1 MSRNRERVGGTKQT
15 HADPPVPPA
24 TAEGAQESPF
34 SFVVP
39 TEFVE
44 LPSGGRFY
52 AEGHPL
58 HNESTIE
65 IKQMTAKEEDILT
78 SRSLLKKGIALDR
91 VLRNVIVDK
100 RIDAST
106 LLIGDKNAI
115 VVATRVTGYGNEY
128 TTNVTCPSCGVNQD
142 FTFDLNDAEVVGPE
156 DIDNRDIVNNGDGT
170 FNIVLEK
177 SNLDVTFRLLTG
189 RDEKRLLKLSENK
202 KTKKEGEKNIT
213 LQLSTIIHE
222 VNGDD
227 DPKLIDYVV
236 QNLPSSDSRQLRLAY
251 KASNPDLDLTQEFEC
266 SECDYEQDME
276 VPLTA
281 DFFWPDR

>member
-1 MSRNRERVGGTKQT
+1 LSRNRERVGGTKQI
-15 HADPPVPPA
+15 HADPPVPQVA
-24 TAEGAQESPF
+24 AEGAQESPF

-39 TEFVE
+39 TEFVD
-44 LPSGGRFY
+44 LPSEGRFY

-91 VLRNVIVDK
+91 VLRNVIIDK
-100 RIDAST
+100 SIDVNS

-115 VVATRVTGYGNEY
+115 VVATRVSGYGNDY

-142 FTFDLNDAEVVGPE
+142 FTFDLNDAEMIGPE
-156 DIDNRDIVNNGDGT
+156 DLDERDIINNGDGT
-170 FNIVLEK
+170 FNIVLTK
-177 SNLDVTFRLLTG
+177 SNLDVTFKLLTG
-189 RDEKRLLKLSENK
+189 REEKRLLKLSENK

-236 QNLPSSDSRQLRLAY
+236 QNMPSSDSRQLRLAY
-251 KASNPDLDLTQEFEC
+251 KASNPDLDLTQGFEC

>member
-15 HADPPVPPA
+15 HADPPVPQA
-24 TAEGAQESPF
+24 TAEGVQESPF

-39 TEFVE
+39 TEFVD

-91 VLRNVIVDK
+91 VLRNVIIDK
-100 RIDAST
+100 RIDVNT

-142 FTFDLNDAEVVGPE
+142 FTFDLNDAQVIGPE
-156 DIDNRDIVNNGDGT
+156 DLDSRDIVNNGDGT

-177 SNLDVTFRLLTG
+177 SNLAVTFKLLTG
-189 RDEKRLLKLSENK
+189 REEKRLLKLSENK

>member
-15 HADPPVPPA
+15 HADPPVPQA
-24 TAEGAQESPF
+24 TAEGVQESPF

-39 TEFVE
+39 TEFVD

-52 AEGHPL
+52 AEGRPL

-91 VLRNVIVDK
+91 VLRNVIIDK
-100 RIDAST
+100 RIDVNT

-142 FTFDLNDAEVVGPE
+142 FTFDLNDAQVIGPE
-156 DIDNRDIVNNGDGT
+156 DLDSRDIVNNGDGT

-177 SNLDVTFRLLTG
+177 SNLAVTFKLLTG
-189 RDEKRLLKLSENK
+189 REEKRLLKLSENK

>member
-1 MSRNRERVGGTKQT
+1 LSRNRERVGGTKQT
-15 HADPPVPPA
+15 HADPPVPQA
-24 TAEGAQESPF
+24 TAEGVQESPF

-39 TEFVE
+39 TEFVD

-91 VLRNVIVDK
+91 VLRNVIIDK
-100 RIDAST
+100 RIDVST

-142 FTFDLNDAEVVGPE
+142 FTFDLNDAQVIGPE
-156 DIDNRDIVNNGDGT
+156 DLDSRDIVNNGDGT

-177 SNLDVTFRLLTG
+177 SNLDVTFKLLTG
-189 RDEKRLLKLSENK
+189 REEKRLLKLSENK

>member
-15 HADPPVPPA
+15 HADPPVPQI
-24 TAEGAQESPF
+24 AEGAQESPF

-39 TEFVE
+39 TAFVE
-44 LPSGGRFY
+44 LPSGGCFY

-58 HNESTIE
+58 HNEPTIE

-91 VLRNVIVDK
+91 VLRNVIIDK
-100 RIDAST
+100 RIDVDS

-115 VVATRVTGYGNEY
+115 VVATRVSGYGNDY

-142 FTFDLNDAEVVGPE
+142 FTFDLNDAEIIGPE
-156 DIDNRDIVNNGDGT
+156 DLSERDIVNNGDGT
-170 FNIVLEK
+170 FNIVLTR
-177 SNLDVTFRLLTG
+177 SNLDVTYKLLTG
-189 RDEKRLLKLSENK
+189 REEKRLLKLATNK
-202 KTKKEGEKNIT
+202 KTSKEGEKNVT

-227 DPKLIDYVV
+227 DPTLIDHIV
-236 QNLPSSDSRQLRLAY
+236 QNLPSADSRQLRLAY

>member
-15 HADPPVPPA
+15 HADPPVPPV
-24 TAEGAQESPF
+24 AEAAQESPF

-58 HNESTIE
+58 HGESTIE

-91 VLRNVIVDK
+91 VLRNVIIDK
-100 RIDAST
+100 RIDVNS

-115 VVATRVTGYGNEY
+115 VIATRVSGYGNEY
-128 TTNVTCPSCGVNQD
+128 TTNVTCPACGANQN
-142 FTFDLNDAEVVGPE
+142 FTFDLNECEAKDTTDEALDAGVV
-156 DIDNRDIVNNGDGT
+156 DNEDGT
-170 FNIVLEK
+170 FNVALPRTGI
-177 SNLDVTFRLLTG
+177 DVTFSLMTG
-189 RDEKRLLKLSENK
+189 REEKRLLKSMEGAK
-202 KTKKEGEKNIT
+202 RKKEGESNIT
-213 LQLSTIIHE
+213 QQLKTIIKE

-227 DPKLIDYVV
+227 DPKLISYVV
-236 QNLPSSDSRQLRLAY
+236 DNLPSLDSRYLRHAY
-251 KASNPDLDLTQEFEC
+251 KATNPDLDLVQEFEC
-266 SECDYEQDME
+266 ADCGHEQDME

>member
-1 MSRNRERVGGTKQT
+1 LSRNRERVGGTKQT
-15 HADPPVPPA
+15 HADPPVPQV
-24 TAEGAQESPF
+24 AEGAQESPF

-39 TEFVE
+39 TEFVD
-44 LPSGGRFY
+44 LPSEGRFY
-52 AEGHPL
+52 VEGHPL

-100 RIDAST
+100 RIEVSS

-115 VVATRVTGYGNEY
+115 VVATRVSGYGNEY
-128 TTNVTCPSCGVNQD
+128 TTNVTCPACGVNQE
-142 FTFDLNDAEVVGPE
+142 FMFDLNECEAKDTADEAKDAGVV
-156 DIDNRDIVNNGDGT
+156 DNGDGT
-170 FNIVLEK
+170 FNVALPRTEI
-177 SNLDVTFRLLTG
+177 DITFGLMTG
-189 RDEKRLLKLSENK
+189 REEKRLLKLLESSK
-202 KTKKEGEKNIT
+202 RSKDGEHNIT
-213 LQLSTIIHE
+213 QQLKTIIAQ

-227 DPKLIDYVV
+227 DPKLISYVV
-236 QNLPSSDSRQLRLAY
+236 ENLPSLDSRYLRNAY
-251 KASNPDLDLTQEFEC
+251 KATNPDLDLTQEFAC
-266 SECDYEQDME
+266 SECDHEQEME

>member
-15 HADPPVPPA
+15 HADPPVPQA
-24 TAEGAQESPF
+24 TAEGVQESPF

-39 TEFVE
+39 TEFVD

-91 VLRNVIVDK
+91 VLRNVIIDK
-100 RIDAST
+100 RIDVST

-142 FTFDLNDAEVVGPE
+142 FTFDLNDAQVIGPE
-156 DIDNRDIVNNGDGT
+156 DLDSRDIVNNGDGT

-177 SNLDVTFRLLTG
+177 SNLDVTFKLLTG
-189 RDEKRLLKLSENK
+189 REEKRLLKLSENK